1 MASLSAPHRTSL
13 IPGGGAGAGHV
24 TQLRVRRTEGGSQVT
39 LLTQAGQLSSWL
51 VQGAGQEAGQ
61 EAGQGAEQ
69 VFSLELEAGPLTSL
83 GSRHLASLSTAEVT
97 RVRLHCAAT
106 GGRERD
112 LWLEDGTE
120 CPVALELVEHLLVI
134 GFRKKIQVWDLK
146 ECFYNFLFHLQPIVT
161 SFSKTFFSIGR
172 GSAK

>member
-24 TQLRVRRTEGGSQVT
+24 TQLRVRRTGGGSQVT

-51 VQGAGQEAGQ
+51 VQEAEQGAG
-61 EAGQGAEQ
+61 Q

-120 CPVALELVEHLLVI
+120 CPVALEMVEHVLVI

-146 ECFYNFLFHLQPIVT
+146 ERFYNFLFHLQPIVT
-161 SFSKTFFSIGR
+161 SFSKTFLHWEG
-172 GSAK
+172 

>member
-13 IPGGGAGAGHV
+13 IPGGGAGADHV
-24 TQLRVRRTEGGSQVT
+24 TQLRVRRTGGGSQVT

-51 VQGAGQEAGQ
+51 VQEAGQ
-61 EAGQGAEQ
+61 GAGQGAEQ

-112 LWLEDGTE
+112 LWLGAGAE
-120 CPVALELVEHLLVI
+120 CPVALDLVEHVLVI

-146 ECFYNFLFHLQPIVT
+146 ERFYNFLFHLQPIVT
-161 SFSKTFFSIGR
+161 SFSKTFLHWEG
-172 GSAK
+172 

>member
-24 TQLRVRRTEGGSQVT
+24 TQLRVRRTGGGSQVT

-51 VQGAGQEAGQ
+51 VQEAGQ
-61 EAGQGAEQ
+61 EAGQGAGQAGQ
-69 VFSLELEAGPLTSL
+69 VFSLELDPGPLTSL

-120 CPVALELVEHLLVI
+120 CPVALDLVEHVLVI

-146 ECFYNFLFHLQPIVT
+146 ERFYNFLFHL
-161 SFSKTFFSIGR
+161 
-172 GSAK
+172 

>member
-1 MASLSAPHRTSL
+1 M
-13 IPGGGAGAGHV
+13 
-24 TQLRVRRTEGGSQVT
+24 TQLRVRRTGGGSQVT

-51 VQGAGQEAGQ
+51 VQGAG
-61 EAGQGAEQ
+61 Q

-120 CPVALELVEHLLVI
+120 CPVALDLVEHVLVI

-146 ECFYNFLFHLQPIVT
+146 ERFYNFLFHL
-161 SFSKTFFSIGR
+161 
-172 GSAK
+172 